1 MSIRKK
7 GLLLA
12 VIEELDFD
20 DSLQKLSLSLRVKKE
35 LDNNRVSVWLWDP
48 YLVCFA
54 RVPFVLY
61 FYFYAFFCIS
71 T

>member
-20 DSLQKLSLSLRVKKE
+20 DSLQKLSLSFKSKK
-35 LDNNRVSVWLWDP
+35 R
-48 YLVCFA
+48 A
-54 RVPFVLY
+54 G
-61 FYFYAFFCIS
+61 
-71 T
+71 